1 MAAGG
6 RLTLGRDIF
15 NILLTE
21 ASAVDLGLVDFGA
34 DGHQSIQ
41 TGLSRIRVQ
50 LRNIHIKR
58 SRCERVCDGELYW
71 PWVAYSPSANPSNAF
86 SFCGQ

>member
-6 RLTLGRDIF
+6 RLKLGRDIF

-21 ASAVDLGLVDFGA
+21 ASAVELGHVDFGA

-41 TGLSRIRVQ
+41 AGLSRIRIQ
-50 LRNIHIKR
+50 LRNVHRKR

-71 PWVAYSPSANPSNAF
+71 PWVA
-86 SFCGQ
+86 